1 MTAKF
6 WYFVVCSELP
16 MRIKIYIS
24 FNLHG
29 ENGMNVCAAKVSLW
43 REKSLTHAQYYYN
56 QVSEHW
62 AINISFNL
70 DFREVK
76 EWTFVLPLW
85 VSRSILL

>member
-1 MTAKF
+1 MINTT
-6 WYFVVCSELP
+6 L
-16 MRIKIYIS
+16 
-24 FNLHG
+24 
-29 ENGMNVCAAKVSLW
+29 NVCAAKV
-43 REKSLTHAQYYYN
+43 REISLTHAQYYYN

-85 VSRSILL
+85 VSRLTLL